1 MGSKERGD
9 EVLFPARDGMQESWR
24 IVVLGQFSFRAS
36 ESLTL
41 RTTNEKKNTK
51 NRQLPRA
58 TQAKYTLIDLSV
70 QVRSTVVQIYIS
82 LITFMQ
88 SLYNITLQL
97 YLQLLIYL
105 ADTSLSGETLR
116 GQKIVNKTPMQKE

>member
-1 MGSKERGD
+1 MGGGRG
-9 EVLFPARDGMQESWR
+9 L
-24 IVVLGQFSFRAS
+24 VLGQFSFRSS

-41 RTTNEKKNTK
+41 QTTNGKKITLK
-51 NRQLPRA
+51 NRQLPLA

-70 QVRSTVVQIYIS
+70 QVRSTVVQICGS
-82 LITFMQ
+82 LNPFTQ

-105 ADTSLSGETLR
+105 ADTSQSGETLR

>member
-24 IVVLGQFSFRAS
+24 IVVLCQFSFRAS

-41 RTTNEKKNTK
+41 RTTNQKKNTK
-51 NRQLPRA
+51 NLQLPRA